1 MNGSSSEILD
11 NLLNTSNTIIL
22 YSWRSSNQMKKLVL
36 IATILILAS
45 PGEAQ
50 RRHRGPMPGEMAP
63 DFTLSTK
70 DGKQKI
76 TLSEMNKKPT
86 VLIFASYT

>member
-1 MNGSSSEILD
+1 MKTLASIL
-11 NLLNTSNTIIL
+11 
-22 YSWRSSNQMKKLVL
+22 
-36 IATILILAS
+36 TILILAS
-45 PGEAQ
+45 PSVAQ
-50 RRHRGPMPGEMAP
+50 RRYRGPMPGEIAP

-76 TLSEMNKKPT
+76 TLSEMNGKPT